1 MLTSTL
7 ARPLAFGLK
16 LTRRSG
22 LDLRMH
28 CKPFLSQK
36 LHRTL
41 EHSPDLAS
49 LISYQSDTTSF
60 LTRVCFSGEF
70 GGASLRREGKELTEF
85 LIERL
90 YVLTLHPTDDCSAIL
105 LTAPR
110 MMSAGKKNWNL
121 FTAASDILP
130 VGR

>member
-1 MLTSTL
+1 MQSIDALRDAYVDLGSTSRVWIEGDATL
-7 ARPLAFGLK
+7 GTRLAYALQTF
-16 LTRRSG
+16 SS
-22 LDLRMH
+22 H
-28 CKPFLSQK
+28 K

-41 EHSPDLAS
+41 EQTPDLAS

-90 YVLTLHPTDDCSAIL
+90 YVLTLHPTYDRSAIL
-105 LTAPR
+105 
-110 MMSAGKKNWNL
+110 
-121 FTAASDILP
+121 
-130 VGR
+130 